1 MVVDDGGEV
10 VLSVAMGIYVP
21 GDDVERSVDR
31 LRLMSALISGECYLM
46 SLVRRRVTSSS
57 SCDI

>member
-10 VLSVAMGIYVP
+10 VLSVAMGIFVP